1 MKNKSIKDYTIA
13 AGDENS
19 SREIEAEL
27 LKSLRSRLPQSTN
40 TGFSLEIRDDSND
53 LIGGLSGST
62 SYGWLLVKTLWVKD
76 EYRGTGLG
84 RSLMVAAEAK
94 AGELKCHSIWL
105 DTSNPDAL
113 HFYQALGYEVFG
125 EIANTPDQYPPD
137 HCRWFMKKPLSE

>member
-1 MKNKSIKDYTIA
+1 MEKKSIENFKII

-27 LKSLRSRLPQSTN
+27 LKSLRNRLPQSTN
-40 TGFSLEIRDDSND
+40 TGFSLEIRDDSNR
-53 LIGGLSGST
+53 LIAGLSAGT

-84 RSLMVAAEAK
+84 RALMTTAEAK
-94 AGELKCHSIWL
+94 AVELKCHSIWL

-113 HFYQALGYEVFG
+113 HFYQTLGYEVFG
-125 EIANTPDQYPPD
+125 EIGNTPEQYPPD
-137 HCRWFMKKPLSE
+137 HHRWFMKKTLSE